1 MRLKVWS
8 IPEAA
13 RLCSVDRSTMHR
25 WVLAGKIKSYTTAGG
40 HKRILPEDL
49 KQWIEDNQLPF
60 DINEFESNKA
70 KILIVD
76 DEETVRNYLK
86 IILKGIFI
94 DIESATDGFD
104 AGKKVIQYQPD
115 LIILDLFMPTMDG
128 FEVCKNIKADPA
140 TKKIKILILSGHGTE
155 KNEKKAMA
163 LGADAFL
170 KKPSSKNKILECVE
184 ILLKKRSNKM
194 SCRSISKPLLKNK

>member
-1 MRLKVWS
+1 MQTKKYFS
-8 IPEAA
+8 IPKAA

-25 WVLAGKIKSYTTAGG
+25 WVSAGKIKSYTTAGG

-60 DINEFESNKA
+60 DIDELESNKA

-86 IILKGIFI
+86 MILKGIFI

-140 TKKIKILILSGHGTE
+140 TKKIKILILTGHGTKENEE
-155 KNEKKAMA
+155 KVLS

-170 KKPSSKNKILECVE
+170 KKPSSKKIILDCVE
-184 ILLKKRSNKM
+184 KLLRG
-194 SCRSISKPLLKNK
+194 KN